1 MSKAAELANLI
12 GNINAGGGGVNRNLI
27 INGDMAVA
35 QRGTSSTSVASD
47 GYYTCDRWKY
57 IDESTG
63 GAVTLTQDSSVPTG
77 SGLSKSFKVDVTTA
91 DTSVAADHSIRV
103 QQRIEGQNLQGVAK
117 GTSDAKPLVCS
128 FYVKSTLTG
137 QFNMYLEDTDNS
149 RAIAGTYSISSADT
163 WEYKTV
169 RFPADTTG
177 AFTNDNNMSLVLHF
191 FLAAGSNFT
200 SGTIASAWQSK
211 TNANLGVGMTN
222 NILSSTSNDWAM
234 AGVQLEIGQNPTEFE
249 SEPFERTLNKCY
261 RYTQRLPHF
270 DNTSG
275 SGFAG
280 ICTVGRNDS
289 TTVNSSA
296 AMLPVT
302 MRDDAAIESQSG
314 SFRIHHANAATAL
327 SESISI
333 DDNIATSGLVHLTLT
348 VSSGLTAGD
357 GGQLQQNNDADAH
370 IIIESEL

>member
-12 GNINAGGGGVNRNLI
+12 GNINAGGGGVNRNLL
-27 INGDMAVA
+27 INSDFAVA
-35 QRGTSSTSVASD
+35 QRGTSSTAVDAD

-63 GAVTLTQDSSVPTG
+63 GQVTLTQDSSVPTG
-77 SGLSKSFKVDVTTA
+77 SGLSKSFKVDCTTA

-128 FYVKSTLTG
+128 FYVKSNLTG

-177 AFTNDNNMSLVLHF
+177 AFTNDANMSLVLHF
-191 FLAAGSNFT
+191 FLAGGTNFT

-211 TNANLGVGMTN
+211 TLANLGVGMSN

-234 AGVQLEIGQNPTEFE
+234 AGVQLEVGQNPTSFE
-249 SEPFERTLNKCY
+249 HEPFERTLQSCR
-261 RYTQRLPHF
+261 RYYHKIDSSDSIYQRLGQGQAYS
-270 DNTSG
+270 N
-275 SGFAG
+275 
-280 ICTVGRNDS
+280 
-289 TTVNSSA
+289 
-296 AMLPVT
+296 
-302 MRDDAAIESQSG
+302 DDAVL
-314 SFRIHHANAATAL
+314 FFHHVPEMRGIPTLDHGTL
-327 SESISI
+327 S
-333 DDNIATSGLVHLTLT
+333 DLAVGLSGLSAKSMGSLTIDTNTDGANTTCLI
-348 VSSGLTAGD
+348 AGD
-357 GGQLQQNNDADAH
+357 VADDGLSAGNVVQIFSNNNTNGYIAFKA
-370 IIIESEL
+370 EL

>member
-12 GNINAGGGGVNRNLI
+12 GNINAGGGGVNRNLL

-35 QRGTSSTSVASD
+35 QRGTSSTTVDAD

-63 GAVTLTQDSSVPTG
+63 GQVTLTQDSSVPTG
-77 SGLSKSFKVDVTTA
+77 SGLSKSFKVDCTTA

-128 FYVKSTLTG
+128 FHVKSNLTG

-177 AFTNDNNMSLVLHF
+177 AFTNDNAMSLVLHF
-191 FLAAGSNFT
+191 FLAGGTNFT

-211 TNANLGVGMTN
+211 TNANLGVGMSN

-249 SEPFERTLNKCY
+249 HEPYERTLAKCQ
-261 RYTQRLPHF
+261 RYFQTIEACLVRAHGT
-270 DNTSG
+270 TSVV
-275 SGFAG
+275 GFSPIHPMRAAPSATTTG
-280 ICTVGRNDS
+280 TVTINDVGTS
-289 TTVNSSA
+289 N
-296 AMLPVT
+296 
-302 MRDDAAIESQSG
+302 
-314 SFRIHHANAATAL
+314 NAQ
-327 SESISI
+327 
-333 DDNIATSGLVHLTLT
+333 
-348 VSSGLTAGD
+348 SSGDITLSSPTDEGVEFSMGNFSSLTDNLIYGLRPQN
-357 GGQLQQNNDADAH
+357 GHIQLLA
-370 IIIESEL
+370 EL

>member
-35 QRGTSSTSVASD
+35 QRGTSSTAVAAD

-77 SGLSKSFKVDVTTA
+77 SGLSKSFKVDCTTA

-128 FYVKSTLTG
+128 FYVKSNLTG

-163 WEYKTV
+163 WEFKTV

-200 SGTIASAWQSK
+200 SGTIASTWQSK
-211 TNANLGVGMTN
+211 TLANLGVGMSN
-222 NILSSTSNDWAM
+222 NILSSTDNDWAM
-234 AGVQLEIGQNPTEFE
+234 AGVQLEVGQNPTEFE
-249 SEPFERTLNKCY
+249 HEPFEKSLNKCKRY
-261 RYTQRLPHF
+261 YQKLSDSYTQH
-270 DNTSG
+270 G
-275 SGFAG
+275 Q
-280 ICTVGRNDS
+280 ICNGHYSS
-289 TTVNSSA
+289 TTQFQGVIKFVPQMRAAPSLSHTTTSSNNSSSA
-296 AMLPVT
+296 YYVA
-302 MRDDAAIESQSG
+302 RDG
-314 SFRIHHANAATAL
+314 SNDYIDSLAFYNANAATVL
-327 SESISI
+327 IYS
-333 DDNIATSGLVHLTLT
+333 
-348 VSSGLTAGD
+348 TAG
-357 GGQLQQNNDADAH
+357 GSATQAVGANLGIQSTITEIAAV
-370 IIIESEL
+370 SEL

>member
-1 MSKAAELANLI
+1 MSKAADLANLI
-12 GNINAGGGGVNRNLI
+12 GNINAGGGGVNRNLL

-35 QRGTSSTSVASD
+35 QRGTSSTTVDAD

-63 GAVTLTQDSSVPTG
+63 GQVTLTQDSSVPTG
-77 SGLSKSFKVDVTTA
+77 SGLSKSFKVDCTTA

-128 FYVKSTLTG
+128 FHVKSNLTG

-177 AFTNDNNMSLVLHF
+177 AFTNDNAMSLVLHF
-191 FLAAGSNFT
+191 FLAGGTNFT

-211 TNANLGVGMTN
+211 TNANLGVGMSN

-249 SEPFERTLNKCY
+249 HEPYEETLRKSR
-261 RYTQRLPHF
+261 RYFQTIESLLVRAHGT
-270 DNTSG
+270 TSIV
-275 SGFAG
+275 GFTPIHPMRATPTATTTG
-280 ICTVGRNDS
+280 TV
-289 TTVNSSA
+289 TVNNIGTSN
-296 AMLPVT
+296 
-302 MRDDAAIESQSG
+302 
-314 SFRIHHANAATAL
+314 NAQ
-327 SESISI
+327 
-333 DDNIATSGLVHLTLT
+333 
-348 VSSGLTAGD
+348 SSGDITLSTSTDEGVEFSMGNFSSLTDDLAYGLRPQN
-357 GGQLQQNNDADAH
+357 GHIQLLA
-370 IIIESEL
+370 EL

>member
-12 GNINAGGGGVNRNLI
+12 GNINAGGGGVNRNFL

-35 QRGTSSTSVASD
+35 QRGTSSTTVDAD

-63 GAVTLTQDSSVPTG
+63 GQVPLTQDSSVPTG
-77 SGLSKSFKVDVTTA
+77 SGLSKSFKVDCTTA

-128 FYVKSTLTG
+128 FYVKSNLTG

-177 AFTNDNNMSLVLHF
+177 AFTNDNAMSLVLHF
-191 FLAAGSNFT
+191 FLAGGTNFT

-249 SEPFERTLNKCY
+249 HEPIERTLAKCQ
-261 RYTQRLPHF
+261 RYFQKSI
-270 DNTSG
+270 DY
-275 SGFAG
+275 
-280 ICTVGRNDS
+280 NDS
-289 TTVNSSA
+289 ESHEGVATAYGGSNLRTQ
-296 AMLPVT
+296 MQKLPVT
-302 MRDDAAIESQSG
+302 MRSQPTLTLADGQWYSG
-314 SFRIHHANAATAL
+314 SW
-327 SESISI
+327 ESGGTFGSGDRTI
-333 DDNIATSGLVHLTLT
+333 DGFAVDVAHSGQFTQYRAYPVQY
-348 VSSGLTAGD
+348 AF
-357 GGQLQQNNDADAH
+357 QADA
-370 IIIESEL
+370 EL

>member
-12 GNINAGGGGVNRNLI
+12 GNINAGGGGVSRNLL

-35 QRGTSSTSVASD
+35 QRGTSSTNVASD

-91 DTSVAADHSIRV
+91 DTSVESAHSIRV

-128 FYVKSTLTG
+128 FYVKSNLTG
-137 QFNMYLEDTDNS
+137 QFNMYLEDTDNT
-149 RAIAGTYSISSADT
+149 RAIAGTYTISSANT
-163 WEYKTV
+163 WEFKTV

-177 AFTNDNNMSLVLHF
+177 TFTNDVNMSLVLHF

-200 SGTIASAWQSK
+200 TGSLANVWQSK
-211 TNANLGVGMTN
+211 TLANLAVGMSN

-234 AGVQLEIGQNPTEFE
+234 AGVQLEIGQNPTSFE
-249 SEPFERTLNKCY
+249 HEPFRKTLEKCKRYYSDQFPPCGAGVTNGTTSVARINVPLEVEMRTAPTISMSGNINVYSGIQATYFNSLAQTWATPNKVEI
-261 RYTQRLPHF
+261 
-270 DNTSG
+270 DANT
-275 SGFAG
+275 
-280 ICTVGRNDS
+280 
-289 TTVNSSA
+289 
-296 AMLPVT
+296 
-302 MRDDAAIESQSG
+302 
-314 SFRIHHANAATAL
+314 AATIQSNSGQGLAIYNETASSGTINVAK
-327 SESISI
+327 SESGG
-333 DDNIATSGLVHLTLT
+333 GLKF
-348 VSSGLTAGD
+348 
-357 GGQLQQNNDADAH
+357 DA
-370 IIIESEL
+370 EL

>member
-12 GNINAGGGGVNRNLI
+12 GNINMGGGGVNRNLL
-27 INGDMAVA
+27 INSDFAVA

-128 FYVKSTLTG
+128 FYVKSNLTG

-191 FLAAGSNFT
+191 FLAGGTNFT
-200 SGTIASAWQSK
+200 SGTIASAWESK

-234 AGVQLEIGQNPTEFE
+234 AGVQLEVGQNPTEFE
-249 SEPFERTLNKCY
+249 HEPIERTLAKCQ
-261 RYTQRLPHF
+261 RYYQK
-270 DNTSG
+270 NTNPG
-275 SGFAG
+275 
-280 ICTVGRNDS
+280 
-289 TTVNSSA
+289 TTSY
-296 AMLPVT
+296 P
-302 MRDDAAIESQSG
+302 
-314 SFRIHHANAATAL
+314 
-327 SESISI
+327 
-333 DDNIATSGLVHLTLT
+333 
-348 VSSGLTAGD
+348 SSGGYARGHYLFPVQMRADPDMSFTDSGTGGSAIANVTNVDGFYRTYGSLGASEAGTFTYTS
-357 GGQLQQNNDADAH
+357 DA
-370 IIIESEL
+370 EL